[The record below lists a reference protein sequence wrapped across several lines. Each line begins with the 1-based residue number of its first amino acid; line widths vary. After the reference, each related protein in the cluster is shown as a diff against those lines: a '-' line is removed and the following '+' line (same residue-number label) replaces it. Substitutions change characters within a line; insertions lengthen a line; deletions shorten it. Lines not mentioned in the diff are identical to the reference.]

1 MSKKRL
7 KNELYDELAKICA
20 RIIELEKSD
29 RRSFSADDLIGADA
43 INSDAK
49 ELIRA
54 LVTIDPLTG
63 LSNFAT
69 FKDRAQEA
77 MDRCDREDE
86 QMAVFFLDLDHFSDI
101 NDDLGHTE
109 GDKLLKMTAERLTK
123 CTRKIDHVARM
134 GGDEFLMLA
143 PGIDGAQD
151 AGTLAHRISRTL
163 AKPFSIAGK
172 EVSLTCSV
180 GIVLY
185 PFSTHGVDGLT
196 DPQSLIKH
204 AAMTAEQVKDLGRNG
219 FQFYDSK
226 ISEEVTN
233 RIALERDLSAALEN
247 QELLLYYQP
256 KANIITGEV
265 FGMEALIRWEHPTRG
280 LISPMDFIPIAESSG
295 LIHPIGSWVIREAC
309 RQNKEFMDNGLPPL
323 RVSVNVSAEQFRK
336 QNLIEVVKSALGSSQ
351 LDPVDLEL
359 ELTETMLMHDPEL
372 AVVVLTKLHKFGVSL
387 SLDDFGTGYSSL
399 SALRRFPLDVLKIDR
414 SFVKDLSDNQDDNII
429 ARAIIRLGHS
439 LGMTVIAEGV
449 ESEEHMTF
457 LAREGCDEIQGYL
470 LSRPIPPAEFEQL
483 IRDRVAAQ
491 SLKNIEV
498 DEISDLTSAG

>member
-1 MSKKRL
+1 MSKEEL
-7 KNELYDELAKICA
+7 KHGLYDELAKICE

-29 RRSFSADDLIGADA
+29 RKGFSADDLVCADGV
-43 INSDAK
+43 NGDAK

-63 LSNFAT
+63 LANFAT
-69 FKDRAQEA
+69 FKDRVQEA
-77 MDRCDREDE
+77 VDRCDRDE
-86 QMAVFFLDLDHFSDI
+86 ELMAVVFLDLDHFSDI
-101 NDDLGHTE
+101 NDDLGHSE
-109 GDKLLKMTAERLTK
+109 GDKLLKMIAGRLAQ

-134 GGDEFLMLA
+134 GGDEFLLLA
-143 PGIDGAQD
+143 PGIEGAQD
-151 AGTLAHRISRTL
+151 AGTLAHRIRRTL
-163 AKPFSIAGK
+163 AKPFAVGGK
-172 EVSLTCSV
+172 EVSLTCSI

-185 PFSTHGVDGLT
+185 PFADHGIDGVT

-233 RIALERDLSAALEN
+233 RIALEQDLSVALEN
-247 QELLLYYQP
+247 NELILYYQP
-256 KANIITGEV
+256 KANISTGEV
-265 FGMEALIRWEHPTRG
+265 IGMEALIRWEHPERG
-280 LISPMDFIPIAESSG
+280 LISPMEFIPLAESCG

-309 RQNKEFMDNGLPPL
+309 RQNKEFIANGLPHL
-323 RVSVNVSAEQFRK
+323 RVSVNVSAAQFRK
-336 QNLIEVVKSALGSSQ
+336 QNLIEVVKAALGSSQ
-351 LDPVDLEL
+351 LDPSDLEL
-359 ELTETMLMHDPEL
+359 ELTESMLMHDPEL
-372 AVVVLTKLHKFGVSL
+372 AVIVLTKLHKFGVSL

-399 SALRRFPLDVLKIDR
+399 SALRRFPLDILKIDQ
-414 SFVKDLSDNQDDNII
+414 SFIKDLSDNHDDIAI

-449 ESEEHMTF
+449 ESEEHMEC

-470 LSRPIPPAEFEQL
+470 LSRPVPPAEFEQL
-483 IRDRVAAQ
+483 IRDRLDAEA
-491 SLKNIEV
+491 LTDLEI